1 MLHSGRGGAS
11 ARMDISHGLTFSVL
25 FFSLFMGFI
34 SFASPCILP
43 LIPSYVSYIT
53 GISYDEL
60 VSRESR
66 RRNMN
71 ITLFHSL
78 AFVLGFTIVFVLLG
92 ATASLAGSVLSQ
104 HLDIIR
110 IVGGVL
116 VIIMG
121 IFVMDVVNIP
131 FLQQEA
137 KLQLKTRP
145 AGYIGT
151 LVVGMIFGAGW
162 TPCTGPFLG
171 SVLALAM
178 STDTLGR
185 GMALLTFYS
194 LGLGI
199 PFIVSALAISAFL
212 SSFNKLKKHFH
223 AIKIA
228 SGAILVVM
236 GVLLVMDKMTILIPR

>member
-1 MLHSGRGGAS
+1 
-11 ARMDISHGLTFSVL
+11 MDLSHGLTLYVL
-25 FFSLFMGFI
+25 LYSLAMGLI
-34 SFASPCILP
+34 SFVSPCILP

-66 RRNMN
+66 RKNMS

-78 AFVLGFTIVFVLLG
+78 VFVLGFSIIFVLLG
-92 ATASLAGSVLSQ
+92 ATASLAGSILTR

-116 VIIMG
+116 IIIMG
-121 IFVMDVVNIP
+121 VFVMDVVHIP

-137 KLQLKTRP
+137 KLRLKTRP

-178 STDTLGR
+178 TGETLGS
-185 GMALLTFYS
+185 GMALLTLYS

-199 PFIVSALAISAFL
+199 PFILSAIAISAFL
-212 SSFNKLKKHFH
+212 SSFNKLKKHFK
-223 AIKIA
+223 AIKMT
-228 SGAILVVM
+228 SGAILVIM
-236 GVLLVMDKMTILIPR
+236 GVLLLMDKMTILIPR